1 MDSRLWLSASRSLLA
16 RQGLEPAGEGAAVAL
31 AQSARPER
39 EAGGDDDG
47 AGNEVAERHRQ
58 EVVQDHELRGDG
70 RAREEARRQ
79 QEHVRDGV
87 LEADGDEHGDREP
100 DAHHLAGEVVRLGA
114 EVHRHAHE
122 PVAHDGLHNG
132 DPEAVVALLG
142 DGGNGQV
149 RSAAREQLSVPR
161 HDGHRAAAD
170 DVANPREDPAPEDL
184 ETRRLA
190 LVEGHGEGRGVA
202 REELRAA
209 LEHKQEV
216 HGEERGED
224 EPLGGDAGGN
234 HVAGDGERQ
243 EAGHADVE
251 AAVDRRVQGL
261 QDRHLRVTDT
271 LLHEGLVGLRRR
283 LHHHDLL
290 SRIRAELVARPL
302 ARDSARGERGGEA
315 AHQAASAA
323 LEALGGRRRS
333 CQRSRR
339 LLHLLQRR
347 TRRVHSGPAGR
358 VAEGGQAGHRLGS
371 NSADS
376 TKADT
381 GA

>member
-58 EVVQDHELRGDG
+58 EVVQEHELRGEG
-70 RAREEARRQ
+70 GAREEAGGQ
-79 QEHVRDGV
+79 EEHVGDGV

-122 PVAHDGLHNG
+122 PVAHDGLHDG
-132 DPEAVVALLG
+132 DAEAVVALLV
-142 DGGNGQV
+142 DGGHGQV
-149 RSAAREQLSVPR
+149 CRPAREQLRVVG

-209 LEHKQEV
+209 LEHEQEV
-216 HGEERGED
+216 HGEECGED
-224 EPLGGDAGGN
+224 HPLGADAGTR

-251 AAVDRRVQGL
+251 AAEDGRVERL
-261 QDRHLRVTDT
+261 QDGHLRVPDA
-271 LLHEGLVGLRRR
+271 LLHKGVVGLLRR
-283 LHHHDLL
+283 LDHHDLAP
-290 SRIRAELVARPL
+290 RVRAE
-302 ARDSARGERGGEA
+302 
-315 AHQAASAA
+315 
-323 LEALGGRRRS
+323 
-333 CQRSRR
+333 
-339 LLHLLQRR
+339 
-347 TRRVHSGPAGR
+347 R
-358 VAEGGQAGHRLGS
+358 VAGPPA
-371 NSADS
+371 
-376 TKADT
+376 
-381 GA
+381 